1 MTTMGKLMIGAAVA
15 VAIALVG
22 FGLVGAAA
30 RPRPAPP
37 RVVSMV
43 DSGQALIRD
52 GGVMQTHAQAMLD
65 EAARTSDSDLQAQ
78 GERWSQDGKDLV
90 QKGRWLVMDPL
101 APGNLVTTPAD
112 LSRQGAWASLPQTA
126 QAMIHDPSKIGSASP
141 EDLRWNGE
149 AMRAEGHAM
158 ADHGRLMTDE
168 VEFMVARHGLSGD
181 DALALRQAASTM
193 QDVGTTLEQ
202 NGQGMLDAAER
213 INRSL
218 GLG

>member
-1 MTTMGKLMIGAAVA
+1 MGKLGIGAAVSLA
-15 VAIALVG
+15 FVLVG
-22 FGLVGAAA
+22 FGLVGVAA

-43 DSGQALIRD
+43 ESGQALIRD

-65 EAARTSDSDLQAQ
+65 EAARTGDSDLQAQ
-78 GERWSQDGKDLV
+78 GEHWLQDGNDLV
-90 QKGRWLVMDPL
+90 QKGSWLLMDPL
-101 APGNLVTTPAD
+101 APGNLVTTPAE
-112 LSRQGAWASLPQTA
+112 LSRLGAWGSLPQTA
-126 QAMIHDPSKIGSASP
+126 QAMLHDPTKLGAANP

-149 AMRAEGHAM
+149 AMRAQGRGM
-158 ADHGRLMTDE
+158 ADHGRVMAEKVE
-168 VEFMVARHGLSGD
+168 VMVARHGLSAD
-181 DALALRQAASTM
+181 DALALRQASRTM

-202 NGQGMLDAAER
+202 NGQGMVDAGDR